1 MATIRQEIVLEAP
14 AARVWD
20 AVRDFGAV
28 HTRVAPG
35 FVVDCTLEAD
45 ARVVT
50 FANGTSA
57 RELLVD
63 LDDENRRLVYAVRS
77 ERVQHYNASVQVAV
91 EDARGCRLIWIVD
104 VLPNEIAGYIRRQ
117 MEEAA
122 RAMQATLERA

>member
-1 MATIRQEIVLEAP
+1 MASIRKEIVLDAP

-45 ARVVT
+45 ARIVT

-57 RELLVD
+57 RESLVD
-63 LDDENRRLVYAVRS
+63 LDDEHRRLVYAVRS
-77 ERVQHYNASVQVAV
+77 ERVLHYNASVQVVA
-91 EDARGCRLIWIVD
+91 ENERRCRLIWIVD
-104 VLPNEIAGYIRRQ
+104 VLPNEIEGYIRRQ
-117 MEEAA
+117 MDEAG
-122 RAMQATLERA
+122 RVMQVALERA

>member
-77 ERVQHYNASVQVAV
+77 ERVVHYNASVQVAA
-91 EDARGCRLIWIVD
+91 EDPRGCRVIWIVD

-117 MEEAA
+117 MDEAA